1 MVTYIW
7 QREEWPSFRWDG
19 NRLLLPLA
27 RARHRQGL
35 LLGKMSDIGFAA
47 QRDAELVALSE
58 EVVKTSAIEGEML
71 NPASVRSSV
80 ARRLG
85 LPEAGPMPVD
95 RQVEG
100 VVSVVMDASRNH
112 ACPLTEERLHGWHAA
127 LFPTGRSGGER
138 IDVARWRTD
147 RLGAMQ
153 VVSNPFSPRP
163 TIHYEAPPARRVASE
178 MAVFLRWFNA
188 GREIDPLLRAGLAHL
203 WFVTIHPMDDGNG
216 RIARAVA
223 DLAMAQAE
231 GTGQRFYSLSAAIER
246 DRTRYYDAL
255 EAPQKGDLDITD
267 WLVWFAECYE
277 RAILA
282 AEAMT
287 ERVVNAARFWKTHA
301 AHPFNGRQRQVLGM
315 LLGGFDGPIT
325 AKRWT
330 GLCGCSPD
338 TAQRDMS
345 ALVGLGLLARNPG
358 GGRSTSYRFTWPP
371 ASTPAIVPEDPPPEP
386 KDGGPSIASSPV

>member
-1 MVTYIW
+1 MVVYIW
-7 QREEWPSFRWDG
+7 QRDEWPSFRWDG
-19 NRLLLPLA
+19 NRLLSPLA
-27 RARHRQGL
+27 RARHRQGF

-47 QRDAELVALSE
+47 QREAELAALSE
-58 EVVKTSAIEGEML
+58 DVVKTSAIEGEVL
-71 NPASVRSSV
+71 DPASVRSSV

-85 LPEAGPMPVD
+85 LSEAGPMLVD
-95 RQVEG
+95 RRVEG
-100 VVSVVMDASRNH
+100 VVGIVMDASSNH
-112 ACPLTEERLHGWHAA
+112 VQPLTEERLHGWHAA
-127 LFPTGRSGGER
+127 LFPTGRSGGEP

-163 TIHYEAPPARRVASE
+163 TVHYEAPPARRVASE
-178 MAVFLRWFNA
+178 MAAFLRWFNA

-216 RIARAVA
+216 RIARVVA

-231 GTGQRFYSLSAAIER
+231 GTRQRFYSLSAAIER
-246 DRTRYYDAL
+246 DRTHYYNAL
-255 EAPQKGDLDITD
+255 EAAQKGDLDITD
-267 WLVWFAECYE
+267 WLVWFAECCE
-277 RAILA
+277 SAIQA

-287 ERVVNAARFWKTHA
+287 ERVVNTARFWKAHA
-301 AHPFNGRQRQVLGM
+301 AYPFSGRQRQVLGK
-315 LLGGFDGPIT
+315 LLEGCDGPIT
-325 AKRWT
+325 ARKWT

-358 GGRSTSYRFTWPP
+358 SGRSTSYRFNWPP
-371 ASTPAIVPEDPPPEP
+371 IDGPSVVPEGKPPVTGQQPA
-386 KDGGPSIASSPV
+386 KR